1 MTYQLETQLAQAGN
15 RSDDTTGAVSLP
27 IHLSTA
33 YIHPGIGQ
41 STGYD
46 YSRTANPTRTAL
58 EQALAALEHGD
69 HGFAFSSGM
78 AAVHAVLQLFRTGDE
93 LIVSE
98 DLYGGSYR
106 LFHQLEERTGLRFRY
121 VDTTELS
128 AISDAVTD
136 ATKAIFIESPTNP
149 LMKETDIQAVAE
161 IAKERDLL
169 LIVDNTF
176 YTPILQQPIT
186 LGADIVLHSATK
198 YLGGHNDVLAG
209 AVVTKGEKLGEQ
221 LLVIQ
226 NSIGAVPS
234 PLDCWL
240 LVRSLKTLA
249 LRVEKQQEN
258 ARILAT
264 FLTEHPAVD
273 SVLYPGKGG
282 MLSFRLKEAEWIP
295 AFLERLTLIAFAE
308 SLGGVE
314 SFITYPTT
322 QTHADIPEAERERV
336 GICSRL
342 LRFSV
347 GIEHSDDLKHE
358 LKTILDAWV
367 GVPR

>member
-1 MTYQLETQLAQAGN
+1 MTHQLETKLAQAGN
-15 RSDDTTGAVSLP
+15 RSDSATGAVSLP

-58 EQALAALEHGD
+58 ELTLADLERGD

-78 AAVHAVLQLFRTGDE
+78 AAVHAVLQLFKLGDE
-93 LIVSE
+93 LVVSE

-106 LFHQLEERTGLRFRY
+106 LFRQLEERTGLHFRY
-121 VDTTELS
+121 VDTSKLQSIEAAITER
-128 AISDAVTD
+128 
-136 ATKAIFIESPTNP
+136 TKAVFIESPTNP

-161 IAKERDLL
+161 LAKGHEIL

-186 LGADIVLHSATK
+186 LGADIVIHSATK

-209 AVVTKGEKLGEQ
+209 AVITKGQALGEQ
-221 LLVIQ
+221 LTIIQ

-240 LVRSLKTLA
+240 LVRSLKTLG
-249 LRVEKQQEN
+249 LRVERQQQN
-258 ARILAT
+258 AQKLAE
-264 FLTEHPAVD
+264 FLTQHVAID

-282 MLSFRLKEAEWIP
+282 MLSFRLQKEEWVP
-295 AFLERLTLIAFAE
+295 QFLERLTLIAFAE

-322 QTHADIPEAERERV
+322 QTHADIPVAERERV
-336 GICSRL
+336 GICERL

-347 GIEHSDDLKHE
+347 GIEHVDDLKAE
-358 LKTILDAWV
+358 LQHILDGLV
-367 GVPR
+367 GEAE

>member
-1 MTYQLETQLAQAGN
+1 MSYQLETQLAQTGN
-15 RSDDTTGAVSLP
+15 RKDPATGAVSLP

-58 EQALAALEHGD
+58 EEALALLERGD
-69 HGFAFSSGM
+69 SGFAFSSGM
-78 AAVHAVLQLFRTGDE
+78 AAVHAVLQLFKSGDE

-106 LFHQLEERTGLRFRY
+106 LFHQLEERTGLNFKY
-121 VDTTELS
+121 VDTTLPNSVEKALTTNS
-128 AISDAVTD
+128 
-136 ATKAIFIESPTNP
+136 KAIFIESPTNP
-149 LMKETDIQAVAE
+149 LMKETDIEAIAH
-161 IAKERDLL
+161 IAKSHNIL

-186 LGADIVLHSATK
+186 LGADIVIHSATK

-209 AVVTKGEKLGEQ
+209 AVITKGQALAEQ
-221 LLVIQ
+221 LTTIQ

-240 LVRSLKTLA
+240 LVRSLKTLG
-249 LRVEKQQEN
+249 LRVERQQSN
-258 ARILAT
+258 AQALAA
-264 FLTEHPAVD
+264 FLQAHPAID
-273 SVLYPGKGG
+273 SVLYPGQGG
-282 MLSFRLKEAEWIP
+282 MLSFRLQREEWVP
-295 AFLERLTLIAFAE
+295 LFLERLELIAFAE

-322 QTHADIPEAERERV
+322 QTHADIPVAERERV
-336 GICSRL
+336 GICARL

-347 GIEHSDDLKHE
+347 GIEHVQDLQNE
-358 LKTILDAWV
+358 LQSILDGLV
-367 GVPR
+367 GEDS

>member
-1 MTYQLETQLAQAGN
+1 MTYQLETKLAQAGN
-15 RSDDTTGAVSLP
+15 RKDPATGAVSLP

-58 EQALAALEHGD
+58 EEALATLEKGD
-69 HGFAFSSGM
+69 QGFAFSSGM

-106 LFHQLEERTGLRFRY
+106 LFHQLQDRTGLVFCY
-121 VDTTELS
+121 VDTTDVEKVK
-128 AISDAVTD
+128 AVISEKTVAV
-136 ATKAIFIESPTNP
+136 FLESPTNP
-149 LMKETDIQAVAE
+149 LMKETDIKAISD
-161 IAKERDLL
+161 IAKAHDLYV
-169 LIVDNTF
+169 IVDNTF
-176 YTPILQQPIT
+176 YTPVLQQPLT

-209 AVVTKGEKLGEQ
+209 AVITKGAELGEQ
-221 LLVIQ
+221 FTVIQ

-240 LVRSLKTLA
+240 LVRSLKTLG
-249 LRVEKQQEN
+249 LRIERQQQN
-258 ARILAT
+258 ARELAA
-264 FLTEHPAVD
+264 FLTAHPAID

-282 MLSFRLKEAEWIP
+282 MLSFRLNDASWVP
-295 AFLERLTLIAFAE
+295 VFLERLKLIAFAE

-322 QTHADIPEAERERV
+322 QTHADIPEEERERV
-336 GICSRL
+336 GICGRL

-347 GIEHSDDLKHE
+347 GIEHVSDLQQE
-358 LKTILDAWV
+358 LQQILDELA
-367 GVPR
+367 GGTR